1 MGARLAPASCS
12 STVAGCGCPY
22 LTEKWEA
29 VLSYLI
35 DRRLQG
41 KNKSAVNRERFLR
54 RYKSQIKDAV
64 GRAIKGRS
72 ITDIENGEKV
82 TIPVKDVNE
91 PHFGHAHGGVWET
104 INPGNTEYQK
114 GDQFSRPK
122 SGGGSGRGKAGNTDQ
137 TADDDFIFELSRQE
151 FMNYFFEDLELP
163 NMVKTQL
170 TATTDFKNQRAG
182 YNISGTPSNIHVLR
196 SLRGA
201 LGRRIAVGGKPRREA
216 EECEQELAA
225 LLDAGAPEH
234 DPHVLALKT
243 RIHQLHTRL
252 LAIPWIDPFDLRYS
266 NRIKVPKPNTQAVMF
281 CIMDVSG
288 SMDESRKDT
297 AKRFFILLYLFL
309 KRVYDKIEVVFIRHH
324 TAASEVDEEEFFH
337 SRESGGT
344 VVSSALHLL
353 NKVITER
360 YRAGDWNSYVAQA
373 SDGDNWDNDSVLCKQ
388 MLINTIMPSVQY
400 YTYVEITDGP
410 PQNLWEQ
417 YAEVSNHHANFAMQK
432 IVTPADIYPVFRELF
447 KKQPK

>member
-1 MGARLAPASCS
+1 M
-12 STVAGCGCPY
+12 TH
-22 LTEKWEA
+22 
-29 VLSYLI
+29 LI

-54 RYKSQIKDAV
+54 RYKGQIKDAV

-72 ITDIENGEKV
+72 ITDVENGEKV
-82 TIPVKDVNE
+82 SIPVKDVNE
-91 PHFGHAHGGVWET
+91 PTFGHAHGGVWEV
-104 INPGNTEYQK
+104 INPGNQEYLK
-114 GDQFSRPK
+114 GDQINRPK
-122 SGGGSGRGKAGNTDQ
+122 SGGGSGRGKAGNSDQ
-137 TADDDFIFELSRQE
+137 TSEDDFIFELSREE

-163 NMVKTQL
+163 HMVKTQL
-170 TATTDFKNQRAG
+170 TATTEFKNQRAG
-182 YNISGTPSNIHVLR
+182 YTVSGTPSNIHVLR

-201 LGRRIAVGGKPRREA
+201 LGRRIAVGGSSRKRLTEA
-216 EECEQELAA
+216 EHELAA
-225 LLDAGAPEH
+225 LLEAGAPLE
-234 DPHVLALKT
+234 DPVVQELKKL
-243 RIHQLHTRL
+243 IHHLHTRL
-252 LAIPWIDPFDLRYS
+252 LAIPFIDPFDLRYS
-266 NRIKVPKPNTQAVMF
+266 NRIKVPKPMTQAVMF

-309 KRVYDKIEVVFIRHH
+309 KRVYEKIEVVFIRHH
-324 TAASEVDEEEFFH
+324 TAAAEVDENEFFH

-353 NKVITER
+353 NKIIDER
-360 YRAGDWNSYVAQA
+360 YGGGAWNSYVAQA

-388 MLINTIMPSVQY
+388 LLVNSIMPKVQY

-417 YAEVSNHHANFAMQK
+417 YALVPDHHPHFAMQK